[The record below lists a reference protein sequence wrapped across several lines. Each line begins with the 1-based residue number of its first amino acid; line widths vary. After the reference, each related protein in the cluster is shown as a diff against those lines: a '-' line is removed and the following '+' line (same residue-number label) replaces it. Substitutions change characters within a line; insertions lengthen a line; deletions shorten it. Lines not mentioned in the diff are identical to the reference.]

1 MDFKVKGDFMFQ
13 LLKSTIITENQRI
26 LELIAKKYNKDYHML
41 KEKYIRP
48 EYYLPLVI
56 QDGPKDKKP
65 TS

>member
-1 MDFKVKGDFMFQ
+1 MFQ